1 MTRLILHYAPDNA
14 SLCVRLALEAAHI
27 PYETR
32 LVDRRQSGQRSLDY
46 LALNPN
52 GLIPVLETPDG
63 ALFET
68 AAILL
73 WQAEQHPALLP
84 ATPPVRAKAVTW
96 LFWMSNTLHPTLR
109 MLFYPDQFTAA
120 AHSAALNSR
129 TLTRLNQQLAIL
141 DAAASGAA
149 WIGADTPNVLDC
161 YLCPMLRWIALYP
174 VDADARP
181 KLADYPALLRIARR
195 MEAHPASQAAI
206 EAEGLGPTPI
216 TAPRLPC
223 PPEGHAT

>member
-14 SLCVRLALEAAHI
+14 SLCVRLALETAHI

-32 LVDRRQSGQRSLDY
+32 LVDRRQSAQRSAAY

-73 WQAEQHPALLP
+73 WLAERHPALLP
-84 ATPPVRAKAVTW
+84 SDPALRAKAVTW

-109 MLFYPDQFTAA
+109 MLFYPDQFIDTA
-120 AHSAALNSR
+120 HREALNTR
-129 TLTRLNQQLAIL
+129 TRVRLNHQLAL
-141 DAAASGAA
+141 LNATASDAK
-149 WIGADTPNVLDC
+149 WIGADTPSVLDC
-161 YLCPMLRWIALYP
+161 YLCPMLRWTVLYP
-174 VDADARP
+174 VAAATRP
-181 KLADYPALLRIARR
+181 KLADFPALLRIAQR
-195 MEAHPASQAAI
+195 METHPATQAAI
-206 EAEGLGPTPI
+206 QAEGLGPTPF
-216 TAPRLPC
+216 TAPCLPN